1 MNNPIKSKINE
12 GTTTRTFF
20 GKKSI
25 IQIQLHVILGRNKMD
40 DKDTDSQTNAPVFYF
55 SQFIISYA
63 LPEGLNKVYNLQ

>member
-20 GKKSI
+20 GK
-25 IQIQLHVILGRNKMD
+25 NKMD

-55 SQFIISYA
+55 SKFIISYA